1 MTTRPDSARLLLFLV
16 AGVIVA
22 IVLWALRPIVILV
35 GFSMLL
41 AYGLDPLVTA
51 LERIPFG
58 RTRRMPRGLASA
70 IVVLALGALAGSAL
84 AFGIPRVISEM
95 QRFIAG
101 APQALK
107 SIVLQARTWAD
118 QRGLSA
124 SLAPLLD
131 QLERQGSDFLTG
143 LGGTLAGRFSVVLGG
158 LGRSLEFALL
168 PLLAFYLLAERPAVE
183 SSALRFVPAA
193 AQKRVAAFTAAIDRA
208 LRSYVRGQAVVM
220 LTMGGLAMLALT
232 LLQFHL
238 ALLLGVL
245 AGLAELIPYLGFA
258 LVVLAIL
265 LAGISGGPLHAVAG
279 VAAYMACNW
288 AVGWLITPRVMGR
301 HLKMHPFVVTVSVL
315 SAAELLGP
323 PGAMLALP
331 AAAVIQS
338 LVAELTPPPGPSG
351 EERSASP
358 AF

>member
-58 RTRRMPRGLASA
+58 RRRRMPRGLASA

-168 PLLAFYLLAERPAVE
+168 PLLAFYLLADADAVRV
-183 SSALRFVPAA
+183 SALGFLPAEARATFV
-193 AQKRVAAFTAAIDRA
+193 RLGVAVDRA
-208 LRSYVRGQAVVM
+208 LRSYVRGQALVCLVM
-220 LTMGGLAMLALT
+220 AVAVGTALAL
-232 LLQFHL
+232 LGFPL

-245 AGLAELIPYLGFA
+245 VGLAELIPFLGFA
-258 LVVLAIL
+258 VAAIAVLVTGSTID
-265 LAGISGGPLHAVAG
+265 PLHALLG
-279 VAAYMACNW
+279 IAAYAGIN
-288 AVGWLITPRVMGR
+288 WLIGTFVTPRVMGR
-301 HLKMHPFVVTVSVL
+301 YLRMHPFVVTVSVL
-315 SAAELLGP
+315 AGGKLLGP
-323 PGAMLALP
+323 GGALLALP
-331 AAAVIQS
+331 GAAVIQS
-338 LVAELTPPPGPSG
+338 VIAELAQPDSVPAAPTP
-351 EERSASP
+351 AP
-358 AF
+358 AE